1 MADDSTP
8 ADVPA
13 HGFGG
18 DAAALHAVST
28 AGADHDLRHAVDTV
42 LREAAHNPKEILVE
56 AALSYLRARVPVNT
70 HARALLQ
77 LLIDHLDVYWRGQYT
92 APNDLDPFVL
102 VEAAAFHLR
111 DALDSAN
118 LRIARPKGP
127 AELAALADQLG
138 LRVDWH
144 EPDEV
149 NVRALTTGLRFNNT
163 GNTTIEQLVILYR
176 DDEPV
181 AQVTL
186 ADLFAWTTAPHRT
199 E

>member
-13 HGFGG
+13 HRSGS
-18 DAAALHAVST
+18 DAVTLQAVSR
-28 AGADHDLRHAVDTV
+28 AGADEDLRHALDTV
-42 LREAAHNPKEILVE
+42 LREAAHNPKEIRVE
-56 AALSYLRARVPVNT
+56 AALSYLRARVPANT

-77 LLIDHLDVYWRGQYT
+77 LLIDHLDVYWRGQCT
-92 APNDLDPFVL
+92 TLSDQGPFEL

-111 DALDSAN
+111 DALDSAS
-118 LRIARPKGP
+118 LRIARPEGP

-138 LRVDWH
+138 LRADWH

-149 NVRALTTGLRFNNT
+149 NVRALTTGLRFNNS
-163 GNTTIEQLVILYR
+163 GNTSLEQLVILYR
-176 DDEPV
+176 DDEPI

-186 ADLFAWTTAPHRT
+186 VDLFAWATGPHRT
-199 E
+199 D